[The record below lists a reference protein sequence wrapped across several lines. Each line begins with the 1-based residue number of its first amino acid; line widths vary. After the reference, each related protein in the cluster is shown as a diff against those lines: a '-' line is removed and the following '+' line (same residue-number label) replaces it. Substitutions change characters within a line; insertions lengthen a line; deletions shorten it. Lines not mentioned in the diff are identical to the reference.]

1 MTKYF
6 HDTPE
11 GRIPFTP
18 EQEAQRDA
26 EIAAW
31 EAGATDRKAAEVRE
45 ERNRLLSES
54 DWTQTVDAP
63 FDADGKLAWA
73 LYRETLRMIPQQ
85 DGFPETVNW
94 PPKPE

>member
-1 MTKYF
+1 MSKYY

-31 EAGATDRKAAEVRE
+31 EAGESDRKAAAIRE
-45 ERNRLLSES
+45 ERNKLLTATDWRALTDQTLS
-54 DWTQTVDAP
+54 DEWQNYRQALRDISSQEAFPDEVIWPQAP
-63 FDADGKLAWA
+63 
-73 LYRETLRMIPQQ
+73 Q
-85 DGFPETVNW
+85 
-94 PPKPE
+94 

>member
-1 MTKYF
+1 MSKYY

-31 EAGATDRKAAEVRE
+31 EAEESERKAAAIRE
-45 ERNRLLSES
+45 ERNKLITATDWRALADQTLSDEWRDYRQALRDIS
-54 DWTQTVDAP
+54 SQETFPDEVIWPQT
-63 FDADGKLAWA
+63 
-73 LYRETLRMIPQQ
+73 PQ
-85 DGFPETVNW
+85 
-94 PPKPE
+94 